1 MKQITTA
8 IIGANGYI
16 GKNLSYL
23 LSEKN
28 INNFDFDISETTENN
43 WMKYSKLDVTSKE
56 DFNKINSDI
65 DVIFFMAGITGTADG
80 FDSYE
85 KYYNINVLGLI
96 NLLDFIKNKEKK
108 PKIIFPSTRLVYGE
122 SDKLLSEND
131 KKTPKT
137 TYALTKLVCEETLK
151 IYSNIFSINYDVL
164 RICVPYGNLV
174 DEDYSYGTLGFFIS
188 KAEKKEPITLYGDG
202 GLRRTFTDIKDI
214 CNIFILAAQ
223 KDTLSNSIYNIG
235 GESYSLLNVAKKVAL
250 KYNSKIEFVD
260 WPKMAQKIESGHTVF
275 DSKKI
280 DTYLNLI
287 KYKKIQLK

>member
-1 MKQITTA
+1 LKQITTA